1 MPVTTS
7 HKLYIS
13 LGVLA
18 ALAGALYYQ
27 NRQQRQEEAS
37 YSAVTR
43 AAELPKLALSEK
55 DTKQIDK
62 IIINKPPGDAGKATE
77 VVLEKQEDEWKLVK
91 PIEHKA
97 NKNNVESLL
106 KSLERLEV
114 KEEVA
119 SGTDHYGEFGVSEKL
134 ALHAVF
140 HKGKEVLVD
149 LYFGEGGSRGQM
161 TRIAGRD
168 GVYAVQGYASY
179 AFGREVKDWRDKSV
193 FKFDEKKVTRI
204 ELVNESGSY
213 VFDREA
219 KPADK
224 KDGKDEAD
232 DKDKQDKKDKKDD
245 KDYTWVGTLKGE
257 KAPVAKPI
265 ERFDA
270 KKVDDLLRAFKS
282 LNADGFGD
290 DKSPS
295 DVGLDEPV
303 GRLTIFLEDGAKRE
317 LIVGAK
323 AEGSSRWVK
332 TADSDQLF
340 SIGSWPANWAT
351 SEPKKFQKPEDKD
364 KDEDD

>member
-1 MPVTTS
+1 MALTTS

-27 NRQQRQEEAS
+27 NRQQRREEAS

-43 AAELPKLALSEK
+43 AAELPKLAFAEK

-62 IIINKPPGDAGKATE
+62 IVINKPPGDAGKATE
-77 VVLEKQEDEWKLVK
+77 VVLEKKEDEWKLVK
-91 PIEHKA
+91 PIEYKA

-106 KSLERLEV
+106 SSLERLEV

-119 SGTDHYGEFGVSEKL
+119 SGTDHYGEFGVTDKL

-140 HKGKEVLVD
+140 HKGKEVAAD

-179 AFGREVKDWRDKSV
+179 AFGRDVKDWRDKSV
-193 FKFDEKKVTRI
+193 FKFDEKKVTRVEI
-204 ELVNESGSY
+204 VNETGTY
-213 VFDREA
+213 VFVREA
-219 KPADK
+219 KPAEK
-224 KDGKDEAD
+224 KD
-232 DKDKQDKKDKKDD
+232 DKDKKDKKDKKDD
-245 KDYTWVGTLKGE
+245 KDYTWVSTLQAQKVA
-257 KAPVAKPI
+257 APKPI
-265 ERFDA
+265 ERFDE
-270 KKVDDLLRAFKS
+270 KKVDDLLRAFKA

-290 DKSPS
+290 DKAAS

-303 GRLTIFLEDGAKRE
+303 ATLTIFLEDGAKRV
-317 LIVGAK
+317 LTVGAK

-332 TADSDQLF
+332 TADSKQIF
-340 SIGSWPANWAT
+340 SIGSWPTGWAMA
-351 SEPKKFQKPEDKD
+351 EPEKFQKPEDKSKD
-364 KDEDD
+364 KDKNEDDD